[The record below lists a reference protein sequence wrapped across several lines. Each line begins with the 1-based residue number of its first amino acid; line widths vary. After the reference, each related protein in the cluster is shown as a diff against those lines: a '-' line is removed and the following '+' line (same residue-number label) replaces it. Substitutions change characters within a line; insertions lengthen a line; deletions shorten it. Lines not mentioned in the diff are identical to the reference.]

1 MAARTS
7 GDGMVARVRTV
18 AFQGIEAVPVDV
30 QVMVAP
36 GKVGMHIVGLADKAV
51 AESRERVQA
60 ALHASGLSMPSRK
73 VTVNL
78 APADLPKE
86 GSHYDLPIA
95 LGLMAALGAIPADA
109 LSGYVVLGELSL
121 DGTIAAVAG
130 ALPAAMGANAE
141 GKGLICPAASGPE
154 AAWAGSEIDILA
166 PRSLIGIANH
176 FRGTQVLSRPEA
188 SIHAP
193 ASDLPDLADIKG
205 QESAKRALEVA
216 AAGGHNLMM
225 VGPPGSGKSMLA
237 QRLPSIL
244 PPLAPKELLEVSMI
258 ASVAGELAGGRLTD
272 RRPFRAPHHSASM
285 AAMVGGGLR
294 VRPGEVSLAHN
305 GVLFLDEFP
314 EFSPQ
319 TLDALRQPLETGE
332 CMIARANHRV
342 TYPARI
348 QLIAAMNPCRCGMA
362 GEPGYRC
369 ARGPRCQS
377 DYQARISGPLL
388 DRIDLRI
395 EVPAVSASDLIRPG
409 TAERSAAVATRVAT
423 ARAVQRE
430 RFERIGVSASLT
442 NAHCATALIEEIARP
457 DTAGLALLRDASE
470 KLGFSARAY
479 HRVLKVA
486 RTLADL
492 DGSDAVGRIH
502 LAEAISYR
510 MTGERLAQAA

>member
-1 MAARTS
+1 
-7 GDGMVARVRTV
+7 MVSRVRTI

-36 GKVGMHIVGLADKAV
+36 GKVGMQIVGLPDKAV

-60 ALHASGLSMPSRK
+60 ALHASGLSMPAKK

-95 LGLMAALGAIPADA
+95 LGLMAALGAVPGDA
-109 LSGYVVLGELSL
+109 LSAYVVLGELSL
-121 DGTIAAVAG
+121 DGTIAHVAG
-130 ALPAAMGANAE
+130 ALPAAIGANAD
-141 GKGLICPAASGPE
+141 GKGLICPAASGAE
-154 AAWAGSEIDILA
+154 AAWAGADIDILA
-166 PRSLIGIANH
+166 PRSLIAIANH
-176 FRGTQVLSRPEA
+176 FRGTQVLSRPAPGVRA
-188 SIHAP
+188 SP
-193 ASDLPDLADIKG
+193 ADLPDLAEIKG
-205 QESAKRALEVA
+205 QESARRALEVA
-216 AAGGHNLMM
+216 AAGGHNLLF
-225 VGPPGSGKSMLA
+225 VGPPGAGKSMLA
-237 QRLPSIL
+237 ARLPSIL
-244 PPLAPKELLEVSMI
+244 PPLSPKELLEVSMI
-258 ASVAGELAGGRLTD
+258 ASVAGELAEGKLTD

-294 VRPGEVSLAHN
+294 ARPGEVSLAHH

-369 ARGPRCQS
+369 LRGARCQA

-395 EVPAVSASDLIRPG
+395 DVPAVPATDMIRIGKSEASADV
-409 TAERSAAVATRVAT
+409 AARVAR
-423 ARAVQRE
+423 ARTIQRDRLE
-430 RFERIGVSASLT
+430 RRGIALATTNAQCGASL
-442 NAHCATALIEEIARP
+442 IEDIAQP
-457 DTAGLALLRDASE
+457 DAGGLALLRDASE

-492 DGSDAVGRIH
+492 DASESVGRIH

-510 MTGERLAQAA
+510 MRTERVAQAA